1 MAKKTTERG
10 ASRRIAASSMS
21 ACAGAFALLMPA
33 SAADTIPNFAPDS
46 NIAWVAFAQ
55 DFAAPPSGPGPIVGD
70 PAHKPKPGQ
79 PAFRVADL
87 SNPILQPWSREE
99 LRKANER
106 ALSGKPAYTP
116 KERCWPNGVP
126 GFDTYPVHPVYFQQT
141 PKEVLMIWAED
152 HQVRHIYMNVPHS
165 AHVTPS
171 WFGESV
177 GHYENGDTLVVDTTG
192 LNTRTFIDNFRTPH
206 TEKLHVV
213 ERFHMI
219 DGGKTLEANIHVE
232 DPGAFTTPWNAVQ
245 HYHRIHASGD
255 MVDPRVS
262 KGPLEEVVCA
272 ENNGDFFSEG
282 LDPIPTALTPDF

>member
-1 MAKKTTERG
+1 MAKTSSG
-10 ASRRIAASSMS
+10 SSACRRIAAPSIM
-21 ACAGAFALLMPA
+21 ACAVAVAGLMPA

-46 NIAWVAFAQ
+46 NIAWIAFGQ
-55 DFAAPPSGPGPIVGD
+55 DFMAPPSGPGPVVGD

-87 SNPILQPWSREE
+87 SNPILQPWTREE

-126 GFDTYPVHPVYFQQT
+126 GFDTYPVHPVYFLQT
-141 PKEVLMIWAED
+141 PKEVLLIWAED

-165 AHVTPS
+165 AYVTPS

-177 GHYENGDTLVVDTTG
+177 GHYENDALVVDTIG
-192 LNTRTFIDNFRTPH
+192 LNTRTFVDNFRTPH
-206 TEKLHVV
+206 TDKLHVV

-219 DGGKTLEANIHVE
+219 DGGKALEAQIHVE
-232 DPGAFTTPWNAVQ
+232 DIGAFTTPWEAIQ
-245 HYHRIHASGD
+245 RYHRIHASGD

-272 ENNGDFFSEG
+272 ENNGDVFNEG
-282 LDPIPTALTPDF
+282 LDPIPTALRPDF